1 MLGEDPRLWTWT
13 VVKISNMEDFQNVNI
28 RKLSMLF
35 DPQLIRIYTLKKK
48 HLMEMVGRFIFY
60 IMLNSYTQKK
70 STYTCPRLRF
80 FPSRVILKKNCTKFF
95 DFFWWSNE

>member
-70 STYTCPRLRF
+70 ST
-80 FPSRVILKKNCTKFF
+80 
-95 DFFWWSNE
+95 